1 MNIHNVNSIVKGVL
15 AQTIKLANAS
25 AHKHNNII
33 IVQMLSSTFSFLIY
47 LLLIDFNINQSYFYF
62 LLLKE
67 NRKTPLRKMH
77 KESNI
82 ELGYIFNGHIKCFVR
97 SHQH

>member
-1 MNIHNVNSIVKGVL
+1 MNIPIVNSIVKGAF

-33 IVQMLSSTFSFLIY
+33 IMQMLSSTLSCLIY
-47 LLLIDFNINQSYFYF
+47 LLLIDFNINQSYFHF

-77 KESNI
+77 KES
-82 ELGYIFNGHIKCFVR
+82 K
-97 SHQH
+97 